1 MKPIDPPDNIVIFD
15 KVSFSYGQKKILIGS
30 NFALNKQERVFFVGR
45 NGSGKS
51 TIFKLINSEIQPDS
65 GEIHFINSV
74 KISYLGQSLA
84 SRSNVTVKAS
94 VMNAFKYEL
103 TILTRYEEL
112 ASNPNNSSSYLKE
125 FEIIENSIKKND
137 LWSID
142 SRVDSIIHQLDI
154 NPKQLLSQLSGG
166 LLRRVGLARALVTSP
181 DLLLLDEPT
190 NHLDIESIKWLEKY
204 IGKLKCAI
212 ACISHDRAFIDSLAD
227 RVVDID
233 RGQIKSWDGNYSDYI
248 PKKYESNRLEDI
260 SERLFDKRLEEEEV
274 WIRKGVKA
282 RTTRNEGRVRNLEE
296 LRSVKAAKIKRTR
309 DPRVSINRSLIV
321 PGKRLFLMKNVNY
334 SINNNSVL
342 ENLNFLIHSG
352 ERIGIIGP
360 NGCGK
365 STLLSLLSGL
375 NSINSGSLKIG
386 TNIEIAYYTQESQLD
401 DLSMTLKDY
410 VSDKKDY
417 VIINGK
423 SKHIVGYLKDFL
435 FEPAEALSPLSILSG
450 GQLNRAKLAKTFT
463 KSSNLLILDEPT
475 NDLDIES
482 LEALEKAIDKYKGSL
497 LVVSHDRYFLDK
509 VINRVFAFDDNK
521 DLVTN
526 YYGNYTSWLSLKE
539 SDLDGK
545 NTAVKAKSDAIKK
558 PLDNK
563 LSYVIQ
569 RSIDK
574 LLNNIESLEKKIN
587 EGLVLMASSDFLALD
602 YDEMFSFTS
611 NHELMQNQLD
621 GLYKEWQDL
630 TNS

>member
-1 MKPIDPPDNIVIFD
+1 MKSTEAPDNIVIFD
-15 KVSFSYGQKKILIGS
+15 KVSFSYGQKKILLES
-30 NFALNKQERVFFVGR
+30 NFLLNRQERVFFVGR

-51 TIFKLINSEIQPDS
+51 TIFKLINSEVHPDS
-65 GEIHFINSV
+65 GDIHFINSV
-74 KISYLGQSLA
+74 KISYLGQNLA
-84 SRSNVTVKAS
+84 ARSNVTVKTS
-94 VMNAFKYEL
+94 VMDAFNKEL
-103 TILTRYEEL
+103 AILSRYEEL
-112 ASNPNNSSSYLKE
+112 ASNPDGTASYLKE

-154 NPKQLLSQLSGG
+154 NPNQMLSQLSGG

-233 RGQIKSWDGNYSDYI
+233 RGQIKSWEGNYSDYI
-248 PKKYESNRLEDI
+248 PNKYESNRLEDI

-296 LRSVKAAKIKRTR
+296 LRSVKAAKIKRIK
-309 DPRVSINRSLIV
+309 DPRVTINRSPIV

-334 SINNNSVL
+334 SIDDKSIL

-365 STLLSLLSGL
+365 STLLSLLSG
-375 NSINSGSLKIG
+375 IKPIDSGSLKIG

-401 DLSMTLKDY
+401 NLSMTLKDY

-417 VIINGK
+417 ITINGK

-463 KSSNLLILDEPT
+463 KGSNLLILDEPT

-482 LEALEKAIDKYKGSL
+482 LEALERAIDKYKGSL

-509 VINRVFAFDDNK
+509 VINRIFAFDENK
-521 DLVTN
+521 LLVTN
-526 YYGNYTSWLSLKE
+526 YYGNYSSWLALKE
-539 SDLDGK
+539 TDLENRDGSIK
-545 NTAVKAKSDAIKK
+545 IKREPTKRTSEKK
-558 PLDNK
+558 PC
-563 LSYVIQ
+563 YTEQ
-569 RSIDK
+569 RAIDK
-574 LLNNIESLEKKIN
+574 ILNSIETLEEKLN
-587 EGLVLMASSDFLALD
+587 ENLVVMASTEFLSLD
-602 YDEMFSFTS
+602 YDEMFSVTS
-611 NHELMQNQLD
+611 LHESLQNQLD
-621 GLYKEWQDL
+621 TLYKDWQDL
-630 TNS
+630 TN